1 MGHLNRMLKYT
12 TKYWLQIII
21 SLFSMLIQVA
31 VGFIV
36 PFLMITIIDD
46 AIPNGDTALLITTS
60 LIMLGMAVLGLLFG
74 LINNYTSQYVSQFAS
89 ADLRLDLFKKIQSLS
104 FINIDKFKTSR
115 LITSA
120 TMDIVRIQQ
129 FYQMLLRIIVRA
141 PLMIGMGL
149 FLSLRTSVELSNIF
163 YFSMPVLLIS
173 IVVIM
178 IVAFPRFSKVQKTV
192 DGINKVVLETANAPR
207 VIKSF
212 VSTKHENDKF
222 ETANETF
229 RVTNTSANKI
239 MAFADPII
247 MFIFNASIAGIIFLG
262 AYFIDKGSLTNIS
275 TGLPQV
281 GVLIAFNNYSMQI
294 LFGLMMF
301 AMMMIFISRAAVSAK
316 RITEIFDEKVDLVSK
331 DNAIDNIEL
340 TGDIEFKNVS
350 FGYGTDGNRV
360 LNNVSFNIKKGETVG
375 IIGSTGSGKSSL
387 IHLIPRLYDVSE
399 GAVVVG
405 TRILENEFA
414 EFEYYDVKDIKVNT
428 LRSQISVVTQTAT
441 IFSGSIGTNIVQG
454 KTNATYDDL
463 KVASDNA
470 AATEFI
476 NDYDDFYNHEI
487 QQKGSN
493 LSGGQKQ
500 RLSLAR
506 AFIRKPK
513 ILILDDSTSAVDAKS
528 EEQIINSINKLS
540 KDMTTLVISQKISTI
555 KDMDKIIVLDNK
567 GHLDGF
573 ASHTELLK
581 TSKVYQEIALSQVG
595 NGGGLDE

>member
-1 MGHLNRMLKYT
+1 MGNLNRMLKYT
-12 TKYWLQIII
+12 GKYYGHIIV

-36 PFLMITIIDD
+36 PYLTIRIIDE
-46 AIPNGDTALLITTS
+46 AIPNKDTELLVITS
-60 LIMLGMAVLGLLFG
+60 LIMIGVAVLGLLTG
-74 LINNYTSQYVSQFAS
+74 LLNNYTSQYVSQYAS

-104 FINIDKFKTSR
+104 FINIDNFKTSR

-120 TMDIVRIQQ
+120 TNDIVRIQQ

-149 FLSLRTSVELSNIF
+149 YLSLETSVELSNIF
-163 YFSMPVLLIS
+163 YFSMPVLIIS
-173 IVVIM
+173 IIVIM
-178 IVAFPRFSKVQKTV
+178 ILAFPRFSKVQKTV

-212 VSTKHENDKF
+212 VSIDHENEKF
-222 ETANETF
+222 ENANETF
-229 RVTNTSANKI
+229 RITNTAAEKI

-262 AYFIDKGSLTNIS
+262 AYFIDKGNLISAETN
-275 TGLPQV
+275 LPQA
-281 GVLIAFNNYSMQI
+281 GILMAFNNYSMQI

-301 AMMMIFISRAAVSAK
+301 AMMMIFVSRAAVSAK
-316 RITEIFDEKVDLVSK
+316 RIAEIFDEKVDLNSK
-331 DNAIDNIEL
+331 PDAITDINL
-340 TGDIEFKNVS
+340 TGSIEFKNVS

-360 LNNVSFNIKKGETVG
+360 LNDISFKINSGETIG

-387 IHLIPRLYDVSE
+387 IHLIPRLYDICE
-399 GAVVVG
+399 GEVLVNG
-405 TRILENEFA
+405 I
-414 EFEYYDVKDIKVNT
+414 DVRDIEVDS

-441 IFSGSIGTNIVQG
+441 IFSGSIGTNIIQG
-454 KTNATYDDL
+454 KRDAKYDDFVDAG
-463 KVASDNA
+463 KSA
-470 AATEFI
+470 AANEFI
-476 NDYDDFYNHEI
+476 NDYDDLFNHEI

-500 RLSLAR
+500 RISLAR

-528 EEQIINSINKLS
+528 EELIIESINKLS
-540 KDMTTLVISQKISTI
+540 KEMTTLVISQKVSTI

-567 GHLDGF
+567 GYLDGF
-573 ASHTELLK
+573 DSHEKLLK

-595 NGGGLDE
+595 NGGGSDE

>member
-1 MGHLNRMLKYT
+1 MGNLNRMLKYT
-12 TKYWLQIII
+12 TKYYGYIIV
-21 SLFSMLIQVA
+21 SLLSMLIQVA

-36 PFLMITIIDD
+36 PYLMIRIIDD
-46 AIPNGDTALLITTS
+46 AIPNNDTTLLITTS
-60 LIMLGMAVLGLLFG
+60 LVMLGVALLGLLTG
-74 LINNYTSQYVSQFAS
+74 LINNYTSQYVSQYAS

-104 FINIDKFKTSR
+104 FINIDHFKTSR

-120 TMDIVRIQQ
+120 TNDIVRIQQ

-149 FLSLRTSVELSNIF
+149 FLSLGTSVELSNIF
-163 YFSMPVLLIS
+163 FFSMPVLIIS

-178 IVAFPRFSKVQKTV
+178 IVAFPRYAKVQKTV

-212 VSTKHENDKF
+212 VSIDHENKKF
-222 ETANETF
+222 EKANETF

-262 AYFIDKGSLTNIS
+262 AYFLDKGSLMNTTTN
-275 TGLPQV
+275 LPQV

-316 RITEIFDEKVDLVSK
+316 RISEIFDEKVDLTSK
-331 DNAIDNIEL
+331 IDAVKDIEL
-340 TGDIEFKNVS
+340 TGTIEFKNVS
-350 FGYGTDGNRV
+350 FGYGNDGARV
-360 LNNVSFNIKKGETVG
+360 LNNISFKVNSGETIG

-399 GAVVVG
+399 GEVYVNN
-405 TRILENEFA
+405 I
-414 EFEYYDVKDIKVNT
+414 DVKDIELET

-454 KTNATYDDL
+454 KKGATY
-463 KVASDNA
+463 SDIVNAGENA
-470 AATEFI
+470 AANEFI
-476 NDYDDFYNHEI
+476 EEYDDIYNHEI

-528 EEQIINSINKLS
+528 EEKIIESINKLS
-540 KDMTTLVISQKISTI
+540 KEMTTLVISQKISTI
-555 KDMDKIIVLDNK
+555 KSMDKIIVLDNK
-567 GHLDGF
+567 GNLDGF
-573 ASHTELLK
+573 ANHTDLLK
-581 TSKVYQEIALSQVG
+581 SSKVYQEIALSQIG
-595 NGGGLDE
+595 NGGGLDA

>member
-12 TKYWLQIII
+12 GKYWKQIIV
-21 SLFSMLIQVA
+21 SLLAMLIQVA

-46 AIPNGDTALLITTS
+46 AIPNSDTPLLINTS
-60 LIMLGMAVLGLLFG
+60 LLMLGMALLGLLFG
-74 LINNYTSQYVSQFAS
+74 LVNNYTSQFVSQYAS

-104 FINIDKFKTSR
+104 FINIDHFKTSR

-120 TMDIVRIQQ
+120 TNDIVRIQQ

-149 FLSLRTSVELSNIF
+149 FLSLRTSMELSNIF
-163 YFSMPVLLIS
+163 YFSMPILIIS
-173 IVVIM
+173 IIVIM
-178 IVAFPRFSKVQKTV
+178 IIAFPRFAKVQKTV

-262 AYFIDKGSLTNIS
+262 AYFVDKGSLMNIETN
-275 TGLPQV
+275 LPKV

-316 RITEIFDEKVDLVSK
+316 RIAEIFDEKVDLVSK
-331 DNAIDNIEL
+331 DNAIKDIEL
-340 TGDIEFKNVS
+340 SGEIEFNNVS
-350 FGYGTDGNRV
+350 FGYGNDGNRV
-360 LNNVSFNIKKGETVG
+360 LKNVSFSINSGETVG

-387 IHLIPRLYDVSE
+387 IHLIPRLYDVCE
-399 GAVVVG
+399 GQVVVG
-405 TRILENEFA
+405 SKNTTNI
-414 EFEYYDVKDIKVNT
+414 DVKDIDVNT

-441 IFSGSIGTNIVQG
+441 IFSGSVGTNIVQG
-454 KTNATYDDL
+454 KTDATFNEVVD
-463 KVASDNA
+463 AGDNA
-470 AATEFI
+470 SANEFI
-476 NDYDDFYNHEI
+476 NDYDDVYNHEI

-528 EEQIINSINKLS
+528 EEQIINAINKLS
-540 KDMTTLVISQKISTI
+540 KQMTTLVISQKISTI
-555 KDMDKIIVLDNK
+555 KDMDKIIVLDNQ
-567 GHLDGF
+567 GYLDGF
-573 ASHTELLK
+573 DTHSNLLK
-581 TSKVYQEIALSQVG
+581 TSKVYQEIAQSQVG

>member
-1 MGHLNRMLKYT
+1 MGNLNSMLKYT
-12 TKYWLQIII
+12 AKYYKYILV

-36 PFLMITIIDD
+36 PYLMITIIDD
-46 AIPNGDTALLITTS
+46 AMPNGDTPLLINTS
-60 LIMLGMAVLGLLFG
+60 LIMLGVALFGLLTG
-74 LINNYTSQYVSQFAS
+74 LINNYTSQYVSQYAS

-104 FINIDKFKTSR
+104 FINIDRFKTSR

-120 TMDIVRIQQ
+120 TNDIVRIQQ

-149 FLSLRTSVELSNIF
+149 YLSLKTSVELSNIF
-163 YFSMPVLLIS
+163 YFSMPVLVIS
-173 IVVIM
+173 IIVIM
-178 IVAFPRFSKVQKTV
+178 ILAFPRFAKVQKTV

-212 VSTKHENDKF
+212 VSIKHENDKF

-229 RVTNTSANKI
+229 RITNTAAEKI

-262 AYFIDKGSLTNIS
+262 AYFIDQGELINATTNM
-275 TGLPQV
+275 PKV

-316 RITEIFDEKVDLVSK
+316 RIAEIFDEKIDLVSK
-331 DNAIDNIEL
+331 EDSIKDLKLNGN
-340 TGDIEFKNVS
+340 IEFKNVS

-360 LNNVSFNIKKGETVG
+360 LNDISFKIKSGETVG

-387 IHLIPRLYDVSE
+387 IHLVPRLYDVCE
-399 GAVVVG
+399 GEVRVNG
-405 TRILENEFA
+405 I
-414 EFEYYDVKDIKVNT
+414 DVKDIEIET

-441 IFSGSIGTNIVQG
+441 IFSGSVGTNIVQG
-454 KTNATYDDL
+454 KKDATYQDFID
-463 KVASDNA
+463 AGDNA
-470 AATEFI
+470 VANEFI
-476 NDYDDFYNHEI
+476 NNYDDIYNHEI

-528 EEQIINSINKLS
+528 EELILASIEKLS
-540 KDMTTLVISQKISTI
+540 KDMTTLVISQKVSTI
-555 KDMDKIIVLDNK
+555 KNMDKILVLDNK
-567 GHLDGF
+567 GYLDGF
-573 ASHTELLK
+573 NSHKELLK
-581 TSKVYQEIALSQVG
+581 TSKVYQEIALSQIG
-595 NGGGLDE
+595 NGGGLDD

>member
-1 MGHLNRMLKYT
+1 MKHLNKMLKYT
-12 TKYWLQIII
+12 FPYSFSIIL
-21 SLFSMLIQVA
+21 SLLAMLIQVG

-36 PFLMITIIDD
+36 PYLMITVIDE
-46 AIPNGDTALLITTS
+46 AIPTGDMTLLIVTS
-60 LIMLGMAVLGLLFG
+60 LKMLGMALIGLVAG
-74 LINNYTSQYVSQFAS
+74 LVNNYTSQYVSQYSS

-104 FINIDKFKTSR
+104 FINIDHFKTSR

-120 TMDIVRIQQ
+120 TNDIVRIQQ

-149 FLSLRTSVELSNIF
+149 FLSLGTSLELSNIF
-163 YFSMPVLLIS
+163 FYSMPILIIS
-173 IVVIM
+173 IIVIM
-178 IVAFPRFSKVQKTV
+178 IIAFPRYAKVQKTV

-212 VSTKHENDKF
+212 VSMKHENNKF
-222 ETANETF
+222 EDANETF

-247 MFIFNASIAGIIFLG
+247 MFIFNSSIAGIIFLG
-262 AYFIDKGSLTNIS
+262 AYFIDKGSLMNLSTN
-275 TGLPQV
+275 LPKV

-316 RITEIFDEKVDLVSK
+316 RIAEIFEEKVDLTSK
-331 DNAIDNIEL
+331 DEAIKDI
-340 TGDIEFKNVS
+340 GSQGKIEFKNVS

-360 LNNVSFNIKKGETVG
+360 LNNISFKIKTGETVG
-375 IIGSTGSGKSSL
+375 IIGSTGSGKTSL
-387 IHLIPRLYDVSE
+387 IHLIPRLYDVCE
-399 GAVVVG
+399 GEVMVNG
-405 TRILENEFA
+405 IN
-414 EFEYYDVKDIKVNT
+414 VKDIQIET
-428 LRSQISVVTQTAT
+428 LRTHISVVTQTAT
-441 IFSGSIGTNIVQG
+441 IFSGSVGTNIVQG
-454 KTNATYDDL
+454 KKDATYREL
-463 KVASDNA
+463 VEAGENA
-470 AATEFI
+470 AANKFI
-476 NDYDDFYNHEI
+476 NDYDDLYNHEI
-487 QQKGSN
+487 QQKGTN

-528 EEQIINSINKLS
+528 EEQIINAINKLS
-540 KDMTTLVISQKISTI
+540 KNMTTLVISQKISTI
-555 KDMDKIIVLDNK
+555 KDMDKIIVLDNQ

-573 ASHTELLK
+573 ASHIELLK
-581 TSKVYQEIALSQVG
+581 TSKVYQEIAQSQVG

>member
-1 MGHLNRMLKYT
+1 MGNLNKMLKYT
-12 TKYWLQIII
+12 VKYKGHIVL

-36 PFLMITIIDD
+36 PFLMITIIDE
-46 AIPNGDTALLITTS
+46 AIPNSDTGLLISTS
-60 LIMLGMAVLGLLFG
+60 LLMLGMALIGLIFG
-74 LINNYTSQYVSQFAS
+74 LSNNYTSQYVSQYAS

-104 FINIDKFKTSR
+104 FVNIDNFKTSR
-115 LITSA
+115 LITSS
-120 TMDIVRIQQ
+120 TNDIIRIQQ
-129 FYQMLLRIIVRA
+129 FYQMLLRIIIRA

-149 FLSLRTSVELSNIF
+149 FLSLRTSVELSYIF
-163 YFSMPVLLIS
+163 YYSMPILIIS

-178 IVAFPRFSKVQKTV
+178 IIAFPRYAKVQKTV

-212 VSTKHENDKF
+212 VSIKHENNKF
-222 ETANETF
+222 ETANETY
-229 RVTNTSANKI
+229 RITNTSANKI

-247 MFIFNASIAGIIFLG
+247 MFIFNSSIAGIIFLG
-262 AYFIDKGSLTNIS
+262 AYFIDKGSLINSTTN
-275 TGLPQV
+275 LPQV

-301 AMMMIFISRAAVSAK
+301 AMMMIYISRAAVSAK

-331 DNAIDNIEL
+331 DDAIKDLTL
-340 TGDIEFKNVS
+340 TGAVEFRNVS
-350 FGYGTDGNRV
+350 FGYGSDGNRV
-360 LNNVSFNIKKGETVG
+360 LNNINFKIKSGETVG
-375 IIGSTGSGKSSL
+375 VIGSTGSGKSSL
-387 IHLIPRLYDVSE
+387 IHLIPRLYDVNE
-399 GAVVVG
+399 GKVLVNG
-405 TRILENEFA
+405 I
-414 EFEYYDVKDIKVNT
+414 DVKDIELDT

-441 IFSGSIGTNIVQG
+441 IFSGSVGTNIMQG
-454 KTNATYDDL
+454 KTG
-463 KVASDNA
+463 ASFDEIVDAGDNA
-470 AATEFI
+470 AANEFI
-476 NDYDDFYNHEI
+476 NEYDDFYNHEI

-528 EEQIINSINKLS
+528 EEQIIKSINKLS
-540 KDMTTLVISQKISTI
+540 KGMTTLVISQKISTI
-555 KDMDKIIVLDNK
+555 KNMDKIIVLDNQ

-573 ASHTELLK
+573 ASHKELLK
-581 TSKVYQEIALSQVG
+581 NSKVYQEIALSQVG

>member
-1 MGHLNRMLKYT
+1 MSNLNRMLKYT
-12 TKYWLQIII
+12 TKYYGHIIV
-21 SLFSMLIQVA
+21 SLLSMLIQVA
-31 VGFIV
+31 VGFVV
-36 PFLMITIIDD
+36 PYLMIGIIDD
-46 AIPNGDTALLITTS
+46 AIPNNDTPLLIVTS
-60 LIMLGMAVLGLLFG
+60 LVMLGVALLGLLTG
-74 LINNYTSQYVSQFAS
+74 LINNYTSQYVSQYAS

-104 FINIDKFKTSR
+104 FINIDHFKTSR

-120 TMDIVRIQQ
+120 TNDIVRIQQ

-149 FLSLRTSVELSNIF
+149 FLSLGTSVELSYIF
-163 YFSMPVLLIS
+163 FFSMPVLIIS

-178 IVAFPRFSKVQKTV
+178 IVAFPRYAKVQKTV

-212 VSTKHENDKF
+212 VSIDHENEKF
-222 ETANETF
+222 EKANETF
-229 RVTNTSANKI
+229 RVMNTSANKI

-262 AYFIDKGSLTNIS
+262 AYFLDKGSLINTTTN
-275 TGLPQV
+275 LPQV

-316 RITEIFDEKVDLVSK
+316 RISEIFDEKVDLTSK
-331 DNAIDNIEL
+331 IDAIKDIEL
-340 TGDIEFKNVS
+340 NGTIEFNNVS
-350 FGYGTDGNRV
+350 FGYGNDGARV
-360 LNNVSFNIKKGETVG
+360 LNNISFKVNSGETIG

-387 IHLIPRLYDVSE
+387 IHLIPRLYDVCE
-399 GAVVVG
+399 GEVYVNG
-405 TRILENEFA
+405 I
-414 EFEYYDVKDIKVNT
+414 DVRDIEIEA

-454 KTNATYDDL
+454 KKGATYSD
-463 KVASDNA
+463 VVNAGENASAN
-470 AATEFI
+470 EFI
-476 NDYDDFYNHEI
+476 EDYDDIYNHEI

-506 AFIRKPK
+506 AFIRKPR

-528 EEQIINSINKLS
+528 EEKIIKSINKLS
-540 KDMTTLVISQKISTI
+540 KEMTTLVISQKISTI
-555 KDMDKIIVLDNK
+555 KNMDKIIVLDNK
-567 GHLDGF
+567 GYLDGF
-573 ASHTELLK
+573 ASHTDLLK
-581 TSKVYQEIALSQVG
+581 SSKVYQEIALSQIG
-595 NGGGLDE
+595 NGGDLDA

>member
-476 NDYDDFYNHEI
+476 NNYDDFYNHEI

>member
-1 MGHLNRMLKYT
+1 MGNLNRMLKYT
-12 TKYWLQIII
+12 TKYYGYIIV
-21 SLFSMLIQVA
+21 SLLSMLIQVA
-31 VGFIV
+31 VGFVV
-36 PFLMITIIDD
+36 PYLMIRIIDD
-46 AIPNGDTALLITTS
+46 AIPNNDTTLLITTS
-60 LIMLGMAVLGLLFG
+60 LVMLGVALLGLLTG
-74 LINNYTSQYVSQFAS
+74 LINNYTSQYVSQYAS

-104 FINIDKFKTSR
+104 FINIDHFKTSR

-120 TMDIVRIQQ
+120 TNDIVRIQQ

-149 FLSLRTSVELSNIF
+149 FLSLGTSVELSNIF
-163 YFSMPVLLIS
+163 FFSMPVLIIS

-178 IVAFPRFSKVQKTV
+178 IVAFPRYAKVQKTV

-212 VSTKHENDKF
+212 VSIDHENKKF
-222 ETANETF
+222 EKANETF

-262 AYFIDKGSLTNIS
+262 AYFLDKGSLMNTTTN
-275 TGLPQV
+275 LPQV

-316 RITEIFDEKVDLVSK
+316 RISEIFDEKVDLTSK
-331 DNAIDNIEL
+331 IDAVKDIEL
-340 TGDIEFKNVS
+340 TGTIEFKNVS
-350 FGYGTDGNRV
+350 FGYGNDGARV
-360 LNNVSFNIKKGETVG
+360 LNNISFKVNSGETIG

-399 GAVVVG
+399 GEVYVNN
-405 TRILENEFA
+405 I
-414 EFEYYDVKDIKVNT
+414 DVKDIELET

-454 KTNATYDDL
+454 KKGATY
-463 KVASDNA
+463 SDIVNAGENA
-470 AATEFI
+470 AANEFI
-476 NDYDDFYNHEI
+476 EEYDDIYNHEI

-528 EEQIINSINKLS
+528 EEKIIESINKLS
-540 KDMTTLVISQKISTI
+540 KEMTTLVISQKISTI
-555 KDMDKIIVLDNK
+555 KSMDKIIVLDNK
-567 GHLDGF
+567 GNLDGF
-573 ASHTELLK
+573 ANHTDLLK
-581 TSKVYQEIALSQVG
+581 SSKVYQEIALSQIG
-595 NGGGLDE
+595 NGGGLDA

>member
-1 MGHLNRMLKYT
+1 MGNLNRMLIYTGKYY
-12 TKYWLQIII
+12 KHIIV
-21 SLFSMLIQVA
+21 SLAAMLIQVA

-36 PFLMITIIDD
+36 PYLMVTIIDD
-46 AIPNGDTALLITTS
+46 AIPNSDIPLLVNTT
-60 LIMLGMAVLGLLFG
+60 LIMLGMALLGLLTG
-74 LINNYTSQYVSQFAS
+74 VLNNYTSQFVSQYAS

-104 FINIDKFKTSR
+104 FINIDHFKTSR

-120 TMDIVRIQQ
+120 TNDIVRIQQ

-149 FLSLRTSVELSNIF
+149 FLSLRTSIELSNIF
-163 YFSMPVLLIS
+163 YFSMPILIIS
-173 IVVIM
+173 IIVIM
-178 IVAFPRFSKVQKTV
+178 IMAFPRYAKVQKTV

-212 VSTKHENDKF
+212 VSIEHENDKF
-222 ETANETF
+222 EDANETF

-247 MFIFNASIAGIIFLG
+247 MFIFNASIAGILFLG
-262 AYFIDKGSLTNIS
+262 TYFIDKGNLINIETS
-275 TGLPQV
+275 LPQV

-316 RITEIFDEKVDLVSK
+316 RIVEIFDEKVDLISK
-331 DNAIDNIEL
+331 VDALDDVVL
-340 TGDIEFKNVS
+340 TGEIEFKNVS

-360 LNNVSFNIKKGETVG
+360 LNNIDFKIKGGETIG

-387 IHLIPRLYDVSE
+387 IHLIPRLYDVCE
-399 GAVVVG
+399 GEVRVNG
-405 TRILENEFA
+405 I
-414 EFEYYDVKDIKVNT
+414 DVKDLKIET

-441 IFSGSIGTNIVQG
+441 IFSGSVGTNIVQG
-454 KTNATYDDL
+454 NTKATYEDF
-463 KVASDNA
+463 VEAGENA
-470 AATEFI
+470 AANEFI
-476 NDYDDFYNHEI
+476 NDYDDLYNHEI

-493 LSGGQKQ
+493 LSGGEKQ

-528 EEQIINSINKLS
+528 EEQILASIKKLS
-540 KDMTTLVISQKISTI
+540 KGMTTLVISQKISTI
-555 KDMDKIIVLDNK
+555 KDMDKIIVLDNQ

-573 ASHTELLK
+573 ASHEKLLK
-581 TSKVYQEIALSQVG
+581 TSKVYQEIALSQIG
-595 NGGGLDE
+595 NGGGIDE

>member
-1 MGHLNRMLKYT
+1 MGNLNRMLVYTVKYY
-12 TKYWLQIII
+12 KYILV
-21 SLFSMLIQVA
+21 SVFSMLIQVA
-31 VGFIV
+31 AGFVV
-36 PFLMITIIDD
+36 PYLVITIIDD
-46 AIPNGDTALLITTS
+46 AIPNNDTVLLIVTAS
-60 LIMLGMAVLGLLFG
+60 IMLGIAVLGLLFG
-74 LINNYTSQYVSQFAS
+74 LINNYTSQYVSQYAS
-89 ADLRLDLFKKIQSLS
+89 ADLRLDLYKKIQSLS
-104 FINIDKFKTSR
+104 FLNIDHFKTSR

-120 TMDIVRIQQ
+120 TNDIVRIQQ

-163 YFSMPVLLIS
+163 YFSMPVLIIS
-173 IVVIM
+173 IIVIM
-178 IVAFPRFSKVQKTV
+178 VVAFPRYAKVQKTV

-212 VSTKHENDKF
+212 VSIDHENKKF
-222 ETANETF
+222 EDANETY

-262 AYFIDKGSLTNIS
+262 AYYIDKGSLMNATTN
-275 TGLPQV
+275 LPQV

-294 LFGLMMF
+294 LMGLMMF

-331 DNAIDNIEL
+331 VDAIDDINL
-340 TGDIEFKNVS
+340 TGEIEFKNVS
-350 FGYGTDGNRV
+350 FGYGDDGNRV
-360 LNNVSFNIKKGETVG
+360 LNNINFKIKSGETIG

-387 IHLIPRLYDVSE
+387 IHLIPRLYDASKGEILVN
-399 GAVVVG
+399 G
-405 TRILENEFA
+405 TN
-414 EFEYYDVKDIKVNT
+414 VKDINVKT
-428 LRSQISVVTQTAT
+428 LRSQISVVTQSAT

-454 KTNATYDDL
+454 KSD
-463 KVASDNA
+463 ASYREIVEAGDNA
-470 AATEFI
+470 DANEFI
-476 NDYDDFYNHEI
+476 NDYDDIYNHEI
-487 QQKGSN
+487 QQNGSN

-513 ILILDDSTSAVDAKS
+513 ILILDDSTSSVDAKS
-528 EEQIINSINKLS
+528 EEQIITAINKLS
-540 KDMTTLVISQKISTI
+540 KGMTTLVISQKISTI
-555 KDMDKIIVLDNK
+555 KDMNKIIVLDNQ

-573 ASHTELLK
+573 ASHLDLLK
-581 TSKVYQEIALSQVG
+581 TSKVYQEIAQSQVG
-595 NGGGLDE
+595 NSGELDE

>member
-1 MGHLNRMLKYT
+1 MGNLNRMLKYT
-12 TKYWLQIII
+12 VKYWKHITV
-21 SLFSMLIQVA
+21 SLLAMLIQVA

-36 PFLMITIIDD
+36 PFLMIRIIDN
-46 AIPNGDTALLITTS
+46 AIPNSDTNLLLTTALL
-60 LIMLGMAVLGLLFG
+60 MLVVALLGLGFG
-74 LINNYTSQYVSQFAS
+74 LVNNYTSQYVSQYAS

-104 FINIDKFKTSR
+104 FINIDNFKTSR

-120 TMDIVRIQQ
+120 TNDIVRIQQ

-149 FLSLRTSVELSNIF
+149 FLSLGTSTELSYIF
-163 YFSMPVLLIS
+163 FYSMPILVIS
-173 IVVIM
+173 IIVIM
-178 IVAFPRFSKVQKTV
+178 IVAFPRYTKVQKTV

-212 VSTKHENDKF
+212 VSTKHENNKF

-229 RVTNTSANKI
+229 RVTNTAANKV

-247 MFIFNASIAGIIFLG
+247 MFIFNSSIAGIIFLG
-262 AYFIDKGSLTNIS
+262 AYFIDKGSLMNATTN
-275 TGLPQV
+275 LPQV

-294 LFGLMMF
+294 LMGLMMF

-316 RITEIFDEKVDLVSK
+316 RITEIFDEKVDLTSK
-331 DNAIDNIEL
+331 IDAISNLKL
-340 TGDIEFKNVS
+340 TGEIEFNNVS

-360 LNNVSFNIKKGETVG
+360 LNNINFKINSGETVG
-375 IIGSTGSGKSSL
+375 VIGSTGSGKSSL
-387 IHLIPRLYDVSE
+387 IHLIPRLYDVCE
-399 GAVVVG
+399 GEVKVNG
-405 TRILENEFA
+405 I
-414 EFEYYDVKDIKVNT
+414 DVKDIHIDT

-454 KTNATYDDL
+454 KNDASYNDL
-463 KVASDNA
+463 VEAGENA
-470 AATEFI
+470 AANEFI
-476 NDYDDFYNHEI
+476 NDYDDIYNHEI

-528 EEQIINSINKLS
+528 EEQIIDAINKLS

-555 KDMDKIIVLDNK
+555 KDMDKIIVLDNQ

-573 ASHTELLK
+573 DSHINLLK

-595 NGGGLDE
+595 NGGGLDD